1 MINYYDLEL
10 FTSTLYFQQQA
21 VKLSKH
27 HWREKEESIN
37 TEIQYVQRP
46 KIDIL
51 TNLQYMHTLFMVCIF
66 WVGLKITEP
75 NLEDKIS
82 YISFWLHTDDT
93 LHSCI
98 SDLHP

>member
-51 TNLQYMHTLFMVCIF
+51 TNL
-66 WVGLKITEP
+66 
-75 NLEDKIS
+75 
-82 YISFWLHTDDT
+82 
-93 LHSCI
+93 
-98 SDLHP
+98 

>member
-21 VKLSKH
+21 VKLSK

-51 TNLQYMHTLFMVCIF
+51 TNL
-66 WVGLKITEP
+66 
-75 NLEDKIS
+75 
-82 YISFWLHTDDT
+82 
-93 LHSCI
+93 
-98 SDLHP
+98 